1 METTSFAIL
10 FTSIFVANVILAQ
23 FLGICAFLGV
33 SKNTKNALGMSSA
46 VAFVMILS
54 SVISWVV
61 YHFFLVPYNLEY
73 LKTIVFILSIASL
86 VQLVEMFMK
95 KYFLALHQSMG
106 VFLPLI
112 TTNCAILGVALIN
125 IQKDFSFVQ
134 SIVNAVGTAIGF
146 AIALILFSCIRER
159 LEDSDVPKS
168 MKNLP
173 IALITA
179 SCMSIAIMGFTG
191 MK

>member
-1 METTSFAIL
+1 MLLESTRLLYRSVYI
-10 FTSIFVANVILAQ
+10 
-23 FLGICAFLGV
+23 
-33 SKNTKNALGMSSA
+33 A
-46 VAFVMILS
+46 V
-54 SVISWVV
+54 
-61 YHFFLVPYNLEY
+61 
-73 LKTIVFILSIASL
+73 L

-95 KYFLALHQSMG
+95 EYFLSLHQSMG
-106 VFLPLI
+106 LFLPLI

-125 IQKDFSFVQ
+125 IQKNFSFSQ
-134 SIVNAVGTAIGF
+134 SILNAVGTATGF
-146 AIALILFSCIRER
+146 AIALIIFSCIRER
-159 LEDSDVPKS
+159 LEDSDVPES